1 MKCYNC
7 NAKSLKYDPK
17 KDSYI
22 CSHCGYEYPK
32 QYFFISHSH
41 LDIEKVRLIR
51 DTIEETFFYEP
62 ILFFLKCLSD
72 ENELQELLQREISE
86 RIWFIYCKS
95 ENAEKSKYVQQEREY
110 VNHLIDNGK
119 KIHIIEVELDKY
131 NIWNNKIYNYIK
143 SQIAFQIKKTKLFI
157 SYSMYDRNLFFELKL
172 NLTNAGYSVWDASDI
187 LIADNW
193 QDSIISHIKEHSYK
207 DGAFLYLVTNESL
220 NSNAM
225 KMEIEYAIHQKATL
239 LPIILYDDNYTAK
252 ELQFKLYKQ
261 LPHLSKIMAIN
272 IRQNAIKEDIDK
284 LINGLNSLSQN

>member
-22 CSHCGYEYPK
+22 CLHCGYEYPK

-62 ILFFLKCLSD
+62 ILFFLKCLSA

-110 VNHLIDNGK
+110 VNHLINKGK

-157 SYSMYDRNLFFELKL
+157 SYSRSNRNIFLELKE
-172 NLTNAGYSVWDASDI
+172 NLTKVGFSVWDATDFS
-187 LIADNW
+187 IADDW
-193 QDSIISHIKEHSYK
+193 QYYITNYIKEHSYK

-225 KMEIEYAIHQKATL
+225 KKEIEYAIHQKATL

-252 ELQFKLYKQ
+252 ELQFTLNEQ
-261 LPHLSKIMAIN
+261 LPFLSNIMTIN
-272 IRQNAIKEDIDK
+272 IRRNAIKEDIDK